1 MIDKKYTGTT
11 CESGVDSSD
20 LLADLEEAF
29 GLEQLEERWKPY
41 GYSVNLAMQVKAA
54 YEEWAKEDVHFDC
67 MDNAIIGGNT
77 SGGLFPA
84 RIEAF
89 FAAWVLS
96 ANTED

>member
-1 MIDKKYTGTT
+1 
-11 CESGVDSSD
+11 
-20 LLADLEEAF
+20 
-29 GLEQLEERWKPY
+29 
-41 GYSVNLAMQVKAA
+41 MQVKAA

-77 SGGLFPA
+77 SGGLFPT

-96 ANTED
+96 AND